1 MTEPAGKPGFAV
13 VLRMARKIVVATAG
27 MVVLGIGVAMIVLPG
42 PALLVIPLGL
52 ALLATEFAWAGRL
65 LGRLR
70 DGTAGAL
77 RRVRQA
83 NAKA

>member
-1 MTEPAGKPGFAV
+1 MTDPNERLGIAV
-13 VLRMARKIVVATAG
+13 AFRVARKVVVAAVG
-27 MVVLGIGVAMIVLPG
+27 LGVLGIGVAMIVLPG

-70 DGTAGAL
+70 TGTARAF
-77 RRVRQA
+77 RWVRS
-83 NAKA
+83 